1 MDYKECVEELR
12 QWALDKV
19 GSHSMSSM
27 AEEWYDELHGREVL
41 DIISKHE
48 AMTDTNAE
56 MPCLP
61 SKTGQI

>member
-1 MDYKECVEELR
+1 MYKECVEELR

-41 DIISKHE
+41 DIISKYE
-48 AMTDTNAE
+48 NDDN
-56 MPCLP
+56 
-61 SKTGQI
+61 